1 MEMDERVRK
10 IKSADKC
17 EIFAKNAIRLGRTD
31 LAKQA
36 KERAIQI
43 KAESYGAK
51 TKAENEAIQAV
62 YSYEE
67 VLSAK
72 NGKRTRASRTWPMIE
87 KHGIIEAVERVV
99 NRDDVT
105 QGYKYLLEMG
115 LQNYAFE
122 AVVVRYPELFS
133 NQCVEISKKR
143 IEEWKIA

>member
-1 MEMDERVRK
+1 
-10 IKSADKC
+10 
-17 EIFAKNAIRLGRTD
+17 
-31 LAKQA
+31 
-36 KERAIQI
+36 
-43 KAESYGAK
+43 
-51 TKAENEAIQAV
+51 
-62 YSYEE
+62 
-67 VLSAK
+67 
-72 NGKRTRASRTWPMIE
+72 MIE